1 MNTLE
6 AEYSFLAPTWRLP
19 PVATSSIYSRNYA
32 APYVTPGT
40 GLGPDWVRQRSLCR
54 FLIRFNSFR

>member
-19 PVATSSIYSRNYA
+19 PVATTSMYSRGYGT
-32 APYVTPGT
+32 PYVSTAAD
-40 GLGPDWVRQRSLCR
+40 LGPDWVSK
-54 FLIRFNSFR
+54 